1 MGNRASEVL
10 GLAWDDIDFDAGT
23 ATIRRGSTYTRSTGQ
38 RLDDPKSRNTA
49 GVHFLPPTVVAAL
62 LAHRERQ
69 DIERATVGSAWV
81 QQTYRGRVTTG
92 VKFRQWP
99 GNWNFLLKIP

>member
-23 ATIRRGSTYTRSTGQ
+23 ATIRRGSTYPRSTGQ

-49 GVHFLPPTVVAAL
+49 GVHVLPKEVDQEIASLKLHAM
-62 LAHRERQ
+62 
-69 DIERATVGSAWV
+69 
-81 QQTYRGRVTTG
+81 G
-92 VKFRQWP
+92 VKMDILTPEMLEYMTSWET
-99 GNWNFLLKIP
+99 GT